1 MLLGFCSDCPFVCSE
16 FIYGLC
22 FLLCQFRVSGFTY
35 ADVFDPLE
43 LRLAHGKRY
52 RSNFILLQA
61 TISQLEGPGQISGH
75 QVAGASLVGIS
86 WGSDEYHRGL
96 DGHRGSGCPCQA
108 VVRLC
113 DLNGERLGG
122 ESRQLRSWSTSCMMS
137 RGSLVGSILGQVSH
151 KG

>member
-1 MLLGFCSDCPFVCSE
+1 MSCVVFTKGWSSSMCYWGSAQTVLSCASE

-43 LRLAHGKRY
+43 YRLAHGKRY

-61 TISQLEGPGQISGH
+61 TVSQLEGPGQISGH

-86 WGSDEYHRGL
+86 WD
-96 DGHRGSGCPCQA
+96 PM
-108 VVRLC
+108 
-113 DLNGERLGG
+113 
-122 ESRQLRSWSTSCMMS
+122 STT
-137 RGSLVGSILGQVSH
+137 GV
-151 KG
+151 